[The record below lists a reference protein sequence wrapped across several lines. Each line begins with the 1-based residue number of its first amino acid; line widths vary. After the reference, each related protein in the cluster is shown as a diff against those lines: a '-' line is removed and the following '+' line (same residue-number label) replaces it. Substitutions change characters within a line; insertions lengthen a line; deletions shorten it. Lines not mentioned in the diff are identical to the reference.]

1 MFHIH
6 DSHILNFNKIQE
18 YKDTKTFKNPN
29 FESLILKKL
38 DILKESFYF
47 QISNLSGTGAI

>member
-1 MFHIH
+1 MIATFL
-6 DSHILNFNKIQE
+6 ILIRYRN
-18 YKDTKTFKNPN
+18 KDTKTFKNPN